1 MKVYSFKD
9 IDRVY
14 VVGDCHGEFKKF
26 FNGIKSNL
34 SIKDE
39 DIEPVHPMEAS
50 RLERQR
56 ILMQEALARYR
67 RPGRMDIPNDWGS
80 VTISDSLKSSFGY
93 SGWSNCLFIVAG
105 DCGFGFNKPKYY
117 ETILEKYNKIF
128 AYNNTYVVFV
138 RGNHDDPSYFDG
150 ETVNLS
156 NIKAVPD
163 YSVIETKGNNIL
175 CVGGAVSIDRTW
187 RKDQEQRVNRF
198 AKSHKRKF
206 YWEDEAPVL
215 KIDEICE
222 ATKGREIQCVVSH
235 TAPSFVGPVN
245 HIGIDEW
252 SEKDASIVDDIKQE
266 RLVLDKVYE
275 TLRDQGSRPKYWA
288 YGHFHTS
295 NIEKRSDT
303 IFRALEEGFKPIEIT
318 QDIIM
323 FLLKEKESVK
333 KKKIKT
339 PSLKTLEL
347 HEEPMRERG
356 ELHGGDALFGRL
368 APRPYNRIQQIDANE
383 LLEMANEDANEQ
395 GEGVEE
401 DEAFIEENVGAENNN
416 DLDFLMEGVEAGGD
430 EGDPLEGFAG
440 EDNAP
445 HPVNENELLNY
456 DERIQDYNER
466 VNEIRQ
472 RLNGYQ
478 VVDGRLRQE
487 RNDGNRY
494 EVRPAFYTRITNPAD
509 GAFNVVVNADAT
521 LTNR

>member
-39 DIEPVHPMEAS
+39 DVEPVHPMEAS

-67 RPGRMDIPNDWGS
+67 RPGRMDIPNDWGT
-80 VTISDSLKSSFGY
+80 VTISESLKYSFGF

-156 NIKAVPD
+156 NIKAIPD
-163 YSVIETKGNNIL
+163 YSVIETKDKNIL

-198 AKSHKRKF
+198 ANSHKRKF

-222 ATKGREIQCVVSH
+222 ATKDHKIQCVVSH
-235 TAPSFVGPVN
+235 TAPSFVCPVN

-275 TLRDQGSRPKYWA
+275 TLRDQGSRPEYWA

-303 IFRALEEGFKPIEIT
+303 IFRALEEGFKPIDIT

-333 KKKIKT
+333 KKKINITSIKA
-339 PSLKTLEL
+339 LER
-347 HEEPMRERG
+347 HEEEDERPMRERG
-356 ELHGGDALFGRL
+356 YLHGGLGL
-368 APRPYNRIQQIDANE
+368 NRPNNRIQQINAND
-383 LLEMANEDANEQ
+383 LLEMDNEDANGQ
-395 GEGVEE
+395 GAGHGAEE
-401 DEAFIEENVGAENNN
+401 DEMFIEEDVAAENNGM
-416 DLDFLMEGVEAGGD
+416 DILAEGGEARGGED
-430 EGDPLEGFAG
+430 DPLEGFAV

-445 HPVNENELLNY
+445 HTVNENELP
-456 DERIQDYNER
+456 DFNER
-466 VNEIRQ
+466 VRGLDEQLNEMI
-472 RLNGYQ
+472 N
-478 VVDGRLRQE
+478 
-487 RNDGNRY
+487 GNRY
-494 EVRPAFYTRITNPAD
+494 EVRPVFYTRATNPAE
-509 GAFNVVVNADAT
+509 GAFNVAINADYTLAT
-521 LTNR
+521 R